1 MFLGMSC
8 NGNPNTT
15 SWQFV
20 TILRLGELVANSH
33 EFLWYH
39 FNGFVRSDYTQLM
52 VRFRRE
58 SSCFFFSYFSLKIV
72 CFHTNTHC
80 TKSPHRKIDTF
91 SHEIELTIPS
101 HGYIHNIAL
110 PWVFASYKTTK
121 NKTKMKN
128 KQILRTYFL
137 TKHYVIKVICG
148 IRDEPILQ
156 FRLIRL
162 NQ

>member
-1 MFLGMSC
+1 MNSYDIISMVSYDLITPNWWLDLGV
-8 NGNPNTT
+8 NLH
-15 SWQFV
+15 V
-20 TILRLGELVANSH
+20 
-33 EFLWYH
+33 
-39 FNGFVRSDYTQLM
+39 
-52 VRFRRE
+52 
-58 SSCFFFSYFSLKIV
+58 FFFILFFKNRMFPYKYTLYKIATSY
-72 CFHTNTHC
+72 
-80 TKSPHRKIDTF
+80 TF